1 MSWMKRHGHES
12 PDRIRRDKIR
22 YEKWKLDFRR
32 RFPKDEDFL
41 DHIRKRHGWP
51 KFSKYQLN
59 KISMGGKKDEEE

>member
-22 YEKWKLDFRR
+22 YEKWKLDFRG

-41 DHIRKRHGWP
+41 DHIRERHGWP